1 MPASEDRRGKWK
13 RKKRGGLSAARKPKQ
28 EEEDMEEEEEE
39 NNNNNNEE
47 MDDVE
52 NADELHQNGGA
63 TPDPGLGIGEVVED
77 SGSRISDFPAVVK
90 RVVIRPHA
98 SVMAVVAAE
107 RAGLIGE
114 TRGQGLL
121 PALEN
126 ISFGQLQALS
136 TVPADSLSLD
146 LDGSSSAYVISP
158 PPIMEGE
165 GVVKRF
171 GDLVHVLPMH
181 SDWFAPNTVDRLE
194 RQVVPQFFSGK
205 SPNHTPESYMEFRNA
220 IVSKYVENPEKT
232 LTISDCQGLVDG
244 VDIEDFAR
252 VFRFLDHWGII
263 NYCATAQS
271 HPGPSRDVL
280 DVRED
285 TNGEV
290 NVPSAALTSIDSL
303 IKFDKPNCRHKGGEV
318 YSSLSSLDGD
328 SPDLDIRI
336 REHLCDNHCNH
347 CSRPLP
353 TVYFQSQKKGD
364 TLLCCDCFH
373 HGRFVV
379 GHSCLDFV
387 RVDPTKFYGDQDGDN
402 WTDQETLLLLE
413 AVELYNENWVQIAD
427 HVGSKSKAQCILH
440 FLRLPVED
448 GLLDNVEVPGVT
460 NTENPTNG
468 YDPKGTDSNGDLH
481 GYSEQ
486 GSDTEIKLPF
496 VKSPNPVMALVAF
509 LASAVGPR
517 VAASCAH
524 ESLAVLSEDDRMK
537 SEGVQGKEASLLD
550 GENQQQDENSG
561 AHKTSSQNGAE
572 PPTPLPQDKVM
583 AAFRAGLSAAAT
595 KAKLFA
601 DHEEREIQRLS
612 ANIVNHQLK
621 RMELKLKQFAE
632 IETLLMKECEQV
644 EKTRQRFSAE
654 RARMLSARFGS
665 PGGISPQINNNNLQ
679 GMSLSTGG
687 NNINSLM
694 HQQQQQQ
701 QQQASATSQPSI
713 IPGFSNNPQV
723 HAQMQF
729 MARQQQQQQ
738 QAFSFGPRLPLN
750 AIQTNAG
757 STASPNVMFGNNQLN
772 NPAAGAASINQPS
785 FSHPMVR
792 SSTGSG
798 SGSGLGLN

>member
-13 RKKRGGLSAARKPKQ
+13 RRRRGGRKPKQ
-28 EEEDMEEEEEE
+28 EEEDMEEEDDD
-39 NNNNNNEE
+39 NNEE
-47 MDDVE
+47 MEDAD

-63 TPDPGLGIGEVVED
+63 APDPGPGINEVVED
-77 SGSRISDFPAVVK
+77 SGTRISDFPSVV
-90 RVVIRPHA
+90 RRLVIRPHA
-98 SVMAVVAAE
+98 SVTAIVAAE
-107 RAGLIGE
+107 RGCLRGE
-114 TRGQGLL
+114 SKGQVGLL

-126 ISFGQLQALS
+126 ISYGQLQALS
-136 TVPADSLSLD
+136 TVPADSLFIDPEGS
-146 LDGSSSAYVISP
+146 DGVGSSAYVISP

-171 GDLVHVLPMH
+171 GDKVHVLPMH
-181 SDWFAPNTVDRLE
+181 SAWFAPNTVDRLE

-205 SPNHTPESYMEFRNA
+205 SPNHTPESYMHFRNA
-220 IVSKYVENPEKT
+220 IVSKYTDNPEKT
-232 LTISDCQGLVDG
+232 LTVSDCQGLVHG
-244 VDIEDFAR
+244 VDDEDFAR

-263 NYCATAQS
+263 NYCATSQC
-271 HPGPSRDVL
+271 HPEPSRGVS

-285 TNGEV
+285 SNGEV
-290 NVPSAALTSIDSL
+290 HVPSAALTSIESL
-303 IKFDKPNCRHKGGEV
+303 IKFDKPICRHKADEDH
-318 YSSLSSLDGD
+318 SNSEL
-328 SPDLDIRI
+328 PDLDIRI

-353 TVYFQSQKKGD
+353 TVYFQSQKKED
-364 TLLCCDCFH
+364 IMLCTDCFH
-373 HGRFVV
+373 NARFVA
-379 GHSCLDFV
+379 GHSCIDFV
-387 RVDPTKFYGDQDGDN
+387 RVDITKDYRDQDGEN
-402 WTDQETLLLLE
+402 WSDQETLLLLE

-448 GLLDNVEVPGVT
+448 GLLDNVELPGVT
-460 NTENPTNG
+460 DPVTNG
-468 YDPKGTDSNGDLH
+468 YDHKGTDSNGTLP
-481 GYSEQ
+481 GSSEQ
-486 GSDTEIKLPF
+486 ESDAEINLPF
-496 VKSPNPVMALVAF
+496 VQSPNPVMALVAF

-517 VAASCAH
+517 VASSCAH
-524 ESLAVLSEDDRMK
+524 ESLVVLSADDRLK
-537 SEGVQGKEASLLD
+537 SDGSQGKDLRLHD
-550 GENQQQDENSG
+550 GENQQLDE
-561 AHKTSSQNGAE
+561 TPCQNGAE
-572 PPTPLPQDKVM
+572 APTPLPQDKVM

-644 EKTRQRFSAE
+644 EKTRQRFAAE

-665 PGGISPQINNNNLQ
+665 HGGISLQSSNTNNPQV
-679 GMSLSTGG
+679 MSLSTGG
-687 NNINSLM
+687 GNNINTLL
-694 HQQQQQQ
+694 QQQQQV
-701 QQQASATSQPSI
+701 SAGSSQPI
-713 IPGFSNNPQV
+713 NIPGFSNNPQL

-757 STASPNVMFGNNQLN
+757 STPSPNVMFGNSQLN
-772 NPAAGAASINQPS
+772 NNPAGAASINQPS
-785 FSHPMVR
+785 FTNPMVR
-792 SSTGSG
+792 SSTGSA

>member
-1 MPASEDRRGKWK
+1 
-13 RKKRGGLSAARKPKQ
+13 
-28 EEEDMEEEEEE
+28 
-39 NNNNNNEE
+39 
-47 MDDVE
+47 
-52 NADELHQNGGA
+52 
-63 TPDPGLGIGEVVED
+63 
-77 SGSRISDFPAVVK
+77 
-90 RVVIRPHA
+90 
-98 SVMAVVAAE
+98 
-107 RAGLIGE
+107 
-114 TRGQGLL
+114 
-121 PALEN
+121 
-126 ISFGQLQALS
+126 LQALS
-136 TVPADSLSLD
+136 TVPADSLLGFDTERSEC
-146 LDGSSSAYVISP
+146 DGAATAASYVISP
-158 PPIMEGE
+158 PSIMEGE

-171 GDLVHVLPMH
+171 GDKVHVLPMH

-194 RQVVPQFFSGK
+194 RQVVPQYFSGK
-205 SPNHTPESYMEFRNA
+205 SPNHTPESYIQFRNA
-220 IVSKYVENPEKT
+220 LVSKYLDNPEKT
-232 LTISDCQGLVDG
+232 LTISDCRGLVHG
-244 VDIEDFAR
+244 VDAEDLAR

-263 NYCATAQS
+263 NYCAAPQC
-271 HPGPSRDVL
+271 HPGPSRGVS

-290 NVPSAALTSIDSL
+290 HVPSAALTSIDSL
-303 IKFDKPNCRHKGGEV
+303 IKFDKPICRHKADE
-318 YSSLSSLDGD
+318 SLPCLDVD
-328 SPDLDIRI
+328 LPDWDIRI
-336 REHLCDNHCNH
+336 REHLCDNHCYH

-353 TVYFQSQKKGD
+353 TVYFQSQKKED
-364 TLLCCDCFH
+364 VLLCSNCFH
-373 HGRFVV
+373 DARFVV
-379 GHSCLDFV
+379 GHSCIDFV
-387 RVDPTKFYGDQDGDN
+387 RVDTSKDFRDQDGEN
-402 WTDQETLLLLE
+402 WSDQETLLLLE

-448 GLLDNVEVPGVT
+448 GLLDNVELPGVT
-460 NTENPTNG
+460 DPENPTNG
-468 YDPKGTDSNGDLH
+468 HDHRGTDSNGALP
-481 GYSEQ
+481 GTSEQ
-486 GSDTEIKLPF
+486 GSGTEINLPF

-524 ESLAVLSEDDRMK
+524 ECLTVLSTDDRLK
-537 SEGVQGKEASLLD
+537 SDGLQGKEPSLLD
-550 GENQQQDENSG
+550 RANQQLDDNSG
-561 AHKTSSQNGAE
+561 AQKTSCQNGAE
-572 PPTPLPQDKVM
+572 APTPLPQDKVM
-583 AAFRAGLSAAAT
+583 AAFRAGLSAAST

-644 EKTRQRFSAE
+644 EKTRQRFAAE

-665 PGGISPQINNNNLQ
+665 TPGGINPQANNSNNLQ

-687 NNINSLM
+687 GGNNINTLLQQQL
-694 HQQQQQQ
+694 HQQQQV
-701 QQQASATSQPSI
+701 SAGSSQPSM

-729 MARQQQQQQ
+729 MARQQQQQQQ

-757 STASPNVMFGNNQLN
+757 STASPNVMFGNNQVN
-772 NPAAGAASINQPS
+772 NPAGASINQPS

>member
-13 RKKRGGLSAARKPKQ
+13 RRRRGGRKPKQ
-28 EEEDMEEEEEE
+28 EEEDIEEEEDEE
-39 NNNNNNEE
+39 EMEEADNNNN
-47 MDDVE
+47 
-52 NADELHQNGGA
+52 NADELHLNGA
-63 TPDPGLGIGEVVED
+63 VTPDPGPGDGEVVGDCCE
-77 SGSRISDFPAVVK
+77 RISGFPSVVR

-98 SVMAVVAAE
+98 SVTAIMAAE
-107 RAGLIGE
+107 RGCLRGEVKGL
-114 TRGQGLL
+114 GLL

-126 ISFGQLQALS
+126 ISYGQLQALS
-136 TVPADSLSLD
+136 TVTADSLSF
-146 LDGSSSAYVISP
+146 DGERSDGAACVISP
-158 PPIMEGE
+158 PSIMEGE

-171 GDLVHVLPMH
+171 GDKVHVLPMH
-181 SDWFAPNTVDRLE
+181 SDWFSLSTVDRLE
-194 RQVVPQFFSGK
+194 RQVVPQYFSGK
-205 SPNHTPESYMEFRNA
+205 SPNHTPESYMHFRNA
-220 IVSKYVENPEKT
+220 IVSKYVDNPEKT
-232 LTISDCQGLVDG
+232 LTVSDCQGLVDG
-244 VDIEDFAR
+244 VDIEDLAR

-263 NYCATAQS
+263 NYCATSQC
-271 HPGPSRDVL
+271 HPGPSRDV
-280 DVRED
+280 RED
-285 TNGEV
+285 ANGEV
-290 NVPSAALTSIDSL
+290 HVPSAALTSIDSL
-303 IKFDKPNCRHKGGEV
+303 IKFDKPICSRHKAADE
-318 YSSLSSLDGD
+318 SLPCSNFDLS
-328 SPDLDIRI
+328 DLDIRI

-347 CSRPLP
+347 CSKPLP
-353 TVYFQSQKKGD
+353 TVYFQSQKKED
-364 TLLCCDCFH
+364 VLLCSDCFH
-373 HGRFVV
+373 DARFVV
-379 GHSCLDFV
+379 GHSCIDFLK
-387 RVDPTKFYGDQDGDN
+387 VDTSKDYRDQDGEN
-402 WTDQETLLLLE
+402 WSDQETLLLLE

-448 GLLDNVEVPGVT
+448 GLLDNVELPGVT
-460 NTENPTNG
+460 DPANPTNG
-468 YDPKGTDSNGDLH
+468 YDHRETDSNGASLP
-481 GYSEQ
+481 GSSEQ
-486 GSDTEIKLPF
+486 DSGTEINLPF

-509 LASAVGPR
+509 LASSVGPR

-524 ESLAVLSEDDRMK
+524 ECLTVLSADDRLK
-537 SEGVQGKEASLLD
+537 SNGLVD
-550 GENQQQDENSG
+550 GENQQLLDENSG
-561 AHKTSSQNGAE
+561 AQKASCQNGAE
-572 PPTPLPQDKVM
+572 APAPLPQEKVM

-644 EKTRQRFSAE
+644 EKTRQRFVAE

-665 PGGISPQINNNNLQ
+665 AGGIVTPQANSNNNNLQ

-687 NNINSLM
+687 GNNINTLL
-694 HQQQQQQ
+694 QQQQV
-701 QQQASATSQPSI
+701 SAGSSQPSI

-729 MARQQQQQQ
+729 LARQQQQQQ

-757 STASPNVMFGNNQLN
+757 STASPNVMFGSNQFNNT
-772 NPAAGAASINQPS
+772 AGASGAAASINQPS
-785 FSHPMVR
+785 FSNPMVR

>member
-1 MPASEDRRGKWK
+1 MGNDLILRSFADRRGKWK
-13 RKKRGGLSAARKPKQ
+13 RRRRGGRRPKQ
-28 EEEDMEEEEEE
+28 EEEDIEEEDDEEMEEAD
-39 NNNNNNEE
+39 N
-47 MDDVE
+47 
-52 NADELHQNGGA
+52 NADELHQNGA
-63 TPDPGLGIGEVVED
+63 AAPDPGPGTSEVVED
-77 SGSRISDFPAVVK
+77 SGERISGFPSVVR
-90 RVVIRPHA
+90 RVVVRPHA
-98 SVMAVVAAE
+98 SVTAVVAAE
-107 RAGLIGE
+107 RGCLMGE
-114 TRGQGLL
+114 VKGQGLLL

-136 TVPADSLSLD
+136 SVPADSLCFDPERS
-146 LDGSSSAYVISP
+146 DGAAYVISP
-158 PPIMEGE
+158 PSIMEGE

-171 GDLVHVLPMH
+171 GDKVHVLPMH
-181 SDWFAPNTVDRLE
+181 SADWFAPNTVDRLE
-194 RQVVPQFFSGK
+194 RQVVPQYFCGK
-205 SPNHTPESYMEFRNA
+205 SPNHTPESYMRFRNA
-220 IVSKYVENPEKT
+220 IVSKYMDNPERT

-244 VDIEDFAR
+244 ADTEDLAR

-263 NYCATAQS
+263 NYCATSQC
-271 HPGPSRDVL
+271 HPGPSKGAS

-285 TNGEV
+285 ANGEV
-290 NVPSAALTSIDSL
+290 HVPSAALTSIDSL
-303 IKFDKPNCRHKGGEV
+303 IRFDKPICRHKADEV
-318 YSSLSSLDGD
+318 SSSLPSSDVDL
-328 SPDLDIRI
+328 PDLDIRI

-353 TVYFQSQKKGD
+353 TVYFQSQKKED
-364 TLLCCDCFH
+364 VLLCSDCFH
-373 HGRFVV
+373 DAKFVV
-379 GHSCLDFV
+379 GHSCIDFV
-387 RVDPTKFYGDQDGDN
+387 RVDTSKDYRDQDGEN
-402 WTDQETLLLLE
+402 WSDQETLLLLE

-448 GLLDNVEVPGVT
+448 GLLDNVELPGVT
-460 NTENPTNG
+460 DPANPTNG
-468 YDPKGTDSNGDLH
+468 YDHRGGASNGALP
-481 GYSEQ
+481 GTSEQ
-486 GSDTEIKLPF
+486 DSDTEINLPF

-524 ESLAVLSEDDRMK
+524 ECLTVLSADDRLK
-537 SEGVQGKEASLLD
+537 SDGLQGKNPTMLD
-550 GENQQQDENSG
+550 GENQQLDDNSG
-561 AHKTSSQNGAE
+561 AQKTSCQNGAE
-572 PPTPLPQDKVM
+572 APTPLPQDKVM
-583 AAFRAGLSAAAT
+583 AAFKAGLSAAST

-644 EKTRQRFSAE
+644 EKTRQRFAAE

-665 PGGISPQINNNNLQ
+665 AGGIAPQANSNNLQ

-687 NNINSLM
+687 GNSINTLLQQQL
-694 HQQQQQQ
+694 QQQQV
-701 QQQASATSQPSI
+701 SAGSSQPSM

-729 MARQQQQQQ
+729 MARQQQQ

-757 STASPNVMFGNNQLN
+757 STASPNVMFGLN
-772 NPAAGAASINQPS
+772 NPAGGAAASINQTS
-785 FSHPMVR
+785 FSNPMVR

>member
-13 RKKRGGLSAARKPKQ
+13 RRKRGGLSAARKPKQ
-28 EEEDMEEEEEE
+28 EEEDIEEEDEE
-39 NNNNNNEE
+39 NNNHNNEE
-47 MDDVE
+47 MDDVD
-52 NADELHQNGGA
+52 NADELQQNGGV
-63 TPDPGLGIGEVVED
+63 TPDPGHRIGEVVED
-77 SGSRISDFPAVVK
+77 SGSRISDFPSVVK

-98 SVMAVVAAE
+98 SVTAVVAAE

-136 TVPADSLSLD
+136 TVPADALSLD
-146 LDGSSSAYVISP
+146 LERSDGTTSAYVISP

-244 VDIEDFAR
+244 VDVEDFAR

-290 NVPSAALTSIDSL
+290 HVPSAALTSIDSL
-303 IKFDKPNCRHKGGEV
+303 IKFDKPNCRHKGVEV

-328 SPDLDIRI
+328 IPDLDIRI

-347 CSRPLP
+347 CSQPLP

-364 TLLCCDCFH
+364 ILLCSDCFH

-387 RVDPTKFYGDQDGDN
+387 RVDPSKFYGDQDGDN

-460 NTENPTNG
+460 NSENPTNG
-468 YDPKGTDSNGDLH
+468 YDHKGTDSNGDLPV
-481 GYSEQ
+481 YSEQ
-486 GSDTEIKLPF
+486 DSDTEIKLPF

-537 SEGVQGKEASLLD
+537 SEEVRGKEA
-550 GENQQQDENSG
+550 GENQQQDG
-561 AHKTSSQNGAE
+561 ALKTSSQNGAE
-572 PPTPLPQDKVM
+572 PTTPLPQDKVM
-583 AAFRAGLSAAAT
+583 VAFRAGLSAAAT

-644 EKTRQRFSAE
+644 EKTRQRFAGE

-665 PGGISPQINNNNLQ
+665 PGGISPQTNNSSLQ
-679 GMSLSTGG
+679 GMSLSTGS
-687 NNINSLM
+687 NNINTLL
-694 HQQQQQQ
+694 QQQQQQ
-701 QQQASATSQPSI
+701 ISATSQPSI

-729 MARQQQQQQ
+729 MARQQQQQQQHQQQ

-772 NPAAGAASINQPS
+772 NPGGGAASSSINQPS

>member
-13 RKKRGGLSAARKPKQ
+13 RRKRGGLSARKPKQ
-28 EEEDMEEEEEE
+28 EEEDMEEEDEE
-39 NNNNNNEE
+39 NNNNNDE
-47 MDDVE
+47 MEDVD
-52 NADELHQNGGA
+52 NADELQQNGGA
-63 TPDPGLGIGEVVED
+63 TPDPGPGIGELVED
-77 SGSRISDFPAVVK
+77 CGTRISDFPAVVR

-98 SVMAVVAAE
+98 SVTAVVAAE
-107 RAGLIGE
+107 RACLIGE
-114 TRGQGLL
+114 TKGQGSL

-126 ISFGQLQALS
+126 ISYGQLQALS
-136 TVPADSLSLD
+136 TVPADSLTLD
-146 LDGSSSAYVISP
+146 L
-158 PPIMEGE
+158 E
-165 GVVKRF
+165 KN
-171 GDLVHVLPMH
+171 
-181 SDWFAPNTVDRLE
+181 WFAPNTVDRLE

-220 IVSKYVENPEKT
+220 IVSKYMENPEKT
-232 LTISDCQGLVDG
+232 LTISDCQRLVDG
-244 VDIEDFAR
+244 VDAEDFAR

-263 NYCATAQS
+263 NYCATTEC
-271 HPGPSRDVL
+271 HPGPSRDVS

-290 NVPSAALTSIDSL
+290 HVPSAALTSIDSL
-303 IKFDKPNCRHKGGEV
+303 IKFDKPNCRHKSAQV
-318 YSSLSSLDGD
+318 YSSSLSCSDGD
-328 SPDLDIRI
+328 LPDLDIRI
-336 REHLCDNHCNH
+336 REHLCENHCNH

-364 TLLCCDCFH
+364 ILLCSDCFH
-373 HGRFVV
+373 NARFVV
-379 GHSCLDFV
+379 GHSCIDFV
-387 RVDPTKFYGDQDGDN
+387 RVDTSKEYGDQDGDN

-413 AVELYNENWVQIAD
+413 AVELYNENWIQIAE

-448 GLLDNVEVPGVT
+448 GLLDDVEVPGVT
-460 NTENPTNG
+460 NSANLTVG
-468 YDPKGTDSNGDLH
+468 YDHKGTDSNGALP
-481 GYSEQ
+481 GSSEQ
-486 GSDTEIKLPF
+486 DSDTEIKLPF
-496 VKSPNPVMALVAF
+496 VKSPNPVMALVCEIFSLQNSFTLLIILMISPVRDIVAF

-524 ESLAVLSEDDRMK
+524 ESLAVLSQDDDRMK
-537 SEGVQGKEASLLD
+537 SGGLQGKEHSLID
-550 GENQQQDENSG
+550 GENQQLDENSG
-561 AHKTSSQNGAE
+561 AQKTASQNGAE
-572 PPTPLPQDKVM
+572 PQTPLPQDKVM

-644 EKTRQRFSAE
+644 EKTRQRFAAE

-665 PGGISPQINNNNLQ
+665 PGGISPQTNNNNNLQ

-687 NNINSLM
+687 NNINSLL
-694 HQQQQQQ
+694 QQQQQQ
-701 QQQASATSQPSI
+701 QVSACSSQPSI

-738 QAFSFGPRLPLN
+738 QGFAFGPRLPLN

-772 NPAAGAASINQPS
+772 NPAAAAASMNQPS

>member
-13 RKKRGGLSAARKPKQ
+13 RRKRGGRRPKL
-28 EEEDMEEEEEE
+28 EEEDMEEEDDD
-39 NNNNNNEE
+39 NNNNNEE
-47 MDDVE
+47 MEDAD
-52 NADELHQNGGA
+52 NAADELHQNGA
-63 TPDPGLGIGEVVED
+63 PTPDPGPGNGEVVEE
-77 SGSRISDFPAVVK
+77 SGTRVSGFPSVVR

-98 SVMAVVAAE
+98 SVRDVVAAE
-107 RAGLIGE
+107 RGCLIGE
-114 TRGQGLL
+114 SRGQGSL

-126 ISFGQLQALS
+126 ISYGQLQALS
-136 TVPADSLSLD
+136 TVPADSVSFD
-146 LDGSSSAYVISP
+146 PEGSDGASSAYVISP
-158 PPIMEGE
+158 PLIMEGE

-171 GDLVHVLPMH
+171 GDKVHVLPMH

-194 RQVVPQFFSGK
+194 RQVVPQYFSGK
-205 SPNHTPESYMEFRNA
+205 SPNHTPERYIKFRNA
-220 IVSKYVENPEKT
+220 IVSRYVDNPEKT
-232 LTISDCQGLVDG
+232 LTVSDCQGLVDG

-263 NYCATAQS
+263 NYCATSQC
-271 HPGPSRDVL
+271 HPEPSKDVVS

-290 NVPSAALTSIDSL
+290 HVPSAALTSIESL
-303 IKFDKPNCRHKGGEV
+303 IKFDKPICRHKADEV
-318 YSSLSSLDGD
+318 HSSVDVDL
-328 SPDLDIRI
+328 PDLDIRI

-353 TVYFQSQKKGD
+353 TVYFQSQKKED
-364 TLLCCDCFH
+364 IMLCSDCFH
-373 HGRFVV
+373 NARFVA
-379 GHSCLDFV
+379 GHSCIDFV
-387 RVDPTKFYGDQDGDN
+387 RVDTSKDYRDQDGEN
-402 WTDQETLLLLE
+402 WSDQETLLLLE

-448 GLLDNVEVPGVT
+448 GLLDNVELPGVT
-460 NTENPTNG
+460 DPANPTNG
-468 YDPKGTDSNGDLH
+468 YDQKGTDSNGASLP
-481 GYSEQ
+481 GSSEQ
-486 GSDTEIKLPF
+486 DSDTEINLPF

-517 VAASCAH
+517 VASSCAH
-524 ESLAVLSEDDRMK
+524 ESLMVLSADDRLK
-537 SEGVQGKEASLLD
+537 SDGLQGKDPSMLD
-550 GENQQQDENSG
+550 D
-561 AHKTSSQNGAE
+561 TPSQNGAE
-572 PPTPLPQDKVM
+572 APTPPLPQDKVM

-644 EKTRQRFSAE
+644 EKTRQRFAAE

-665 PGGISPQINNNNLQ
+665 TPGGISPQINNNNNLQ
-679 GMSLSTGG
+679 GGG
-687 NNINSLM
+687 NNINTLL
-694 HQQQQQQ
+694 QQQQQ
-701 QQQASATSQPSI
+701 QQQASASSSQASI
-713 IPGFSNNPQV
+713 IPGFSNNPQL

-729 MARQQQQQQ
+729 MARQQQQQQQQ

-757 STASPNVMFGNNQLN
+757 STPSPNVMFN
-772 NPAAGAASINQPS
+772 NPASAAAAAAASINQPP

-798 SGSGLGLN
+798 SSLGLN

>member
-1 MPASEDRRGKWK
+1 MED
-13 RKKRGGLSAARKPKQ
+13 ADNA
-28 EEEDMEEEEEE
+28 
-39 NNNNNNEE
+39 
-47 MDDVE
+47 
-52 NADELHQNGGA
+52 ADELHQNGGGA
-63 TPDPGLGIGEVVED
+63 TPDPGPGVNEVVED
-77 SGSRISDFPAVVK
+77 SGTRVSGFPSVVR

-98 SVMAVVAAE
+98 SVTAVVAAE

-114 TRGQGLL
+114 SKGHGSL

-126 ISFGQLQALS
+126 ISYGQLQALS
-136 TVPADSLSLD
+136 TVPVDSVSID
-146 LDGSSSAYVISP
+146 PEGSDGASSSAYVISP

-171 GDLVHVLPMH
+171 GDKVHVLPMH

-205 SPNHTPESYMEFRNA
+205 SSNHTPESYMKFRNA
-220 IVSKYVENPEKT
+220 IVSKYIDNPEKT

-263 NYCATAQS
+263 NYCATSQC
-271 HPGPSRDVL
+271 HPGLSRDVS

-285 TNGEV
+285 TNGEIH
-290 NVPSAALTSIDSL
+290 VPSAALTSIESL
-303 IKFDKPNCRHKGGEV
+303 IKFDKPICRHKADEV
-318 YSSLSSLDGD
+318 YSSVSCPNVDL
-328 SPDLDIRI
+328 PDLDIRI

-353 TVYFQSQKKGD
+353 TVYFQSQKKED
-364 TLLCCDCFH
+364 ILLCCDCFH
-373 HGRFVV
+373 QARFVA
-379 GHSCLDFV
+379 GHSCIDFV
-387 RVDPTKFYGDQDGDN
+387 RVDTSKDYRDQDGDN
-402 WTDQETLLLLE
+402 WSDQETLLLLE

-460 NTENPTNG
+460 DPANPTSGN
-468 YDPKGTDSNGDLH
+468 DHKGTVSNGALP
-481 GYSEQ
+481 GSSEQ
-486 GSDTEIKLPF
+486 ESDTEINLPF

-517 VAASCAH
+517 VASSCAH
-524 ESLAVLSEDDRMK
+524 ESLVVLSADDRLK
-537 SEGVQGKEASLLD
+537 SDGVQGKDPSLI
-550 GENQQQDENSG
+550 DE
-561 AHKTSSQNGAE
+561 TPCQNGAE
-572 PPTPLPQDKVM
+572 APTPLPQDKVM

-632 IETLLMKECEQV
+632 IETLLMKECDQV
-644 EKTRQRFSAE
+644 EKTRQRFAAE

-665 PGGISPQINNNNLQ
+665 TPAGGISPQTSNTNNLQ
-679 GMSLSTGG
+679 GMSLPAAGG
-687 NNINSLM
+687 DNNNINTLLQ
-694 HQQQQQQ
+694 HQQQVS
-701 QQQASATSQPSI
+701 ASSSQPSI
-713 IPGFSNNPQV
+713 IPGFSNNPQL

-729 MARQQQQQQ
+729 MARQQQQQQQQQ

-757 STASPNVMFGNNQLN
+757 STPSPNVMFGNSQLN
-772 NPAAGAASINQPS
+772 NNPSINQAS
-785 FSHPMVR
+785 FTHPMVR

>member
-1 MPASEDRRGKWK
+1 MPASEDKRGRWK
-13 RKKRGGLSAARKPKQ
+13 RRKRGGRKPKQ
-28 EEEDMEEEEEE
+28 EEEDMEEEDED
-39 NNNNNNEE
+39 NNNEE
-47 MDDVE
+47 MEDAD

-63 TPDPGLGIGEVVED
+63 TPDPGPGIGGEVVED
-77 SGSRISDFPAVVK
+77 SGTRISGFPSVVR

-98 SVMAVVAAE
+98 SVTAVVAAE

-114 TRGQGLL
+114 SKGQGSL

-126 ISFGQLQALS
+126 ISYGQLQALS
-136 TVPADSLSLD
+136 TVPADSVSLD
-146 LDGSSSAYVISP
+146 PEGSDGVSSAYVISP
-158 PPIMEGE
+158 PLIMEGE

-171 GDLVHVLPMH
+171 GDKVHVLPMH
-181 SDWFAPNTVDRLE
+181 SAWFAPNTVDRLE

-205 SPNHTPESYMEFRNA
+205 SPNHTPESYMKFRNA
-220 IVSKYVENPEKT
+220 IVLKYIDNPERT

-263 NYCATAQS
+263 NYCATSQC
-271 HPGPSRDVL
+271 HPEPSRDL
-280 DVRED
+280 SDVRED
-285 TNGEV
+285 SNGEV
-290 NVPSAALTSIDSL
+290 HVPSTALTSIESL
-303 IKFDKPNCRHKGGEV
+303 IKFDKPICRHKADEV
-318 YSSLSSLDGD
+318 YSSVSCSDGD
-328 SPDLDIRI
+328 LPDLDIRI

-353 TVYFQSQKKGD
+353 TVYFQSQKKED
-364 TLLCCDCFH
+364 ILLCSDCFH
-373 HGRFVV
+373 HARFVA
-379 GHSCLDFV
+379 GHSCIDFV
-387 RVDPTKFYGDQDGDN
+387 RVDTTKDYRYQDGDN
-402 WTDQETLLLLE
+402 WSDQETLLLLE

-448 GLLDNVEVPGVT
+448 GLLDNVELPGVT
-460 NTENPTNG
+460 DPANPTNG
-468 YDPKGTDSNGDLH
+468 YDHRREDSNGALP
-481 GYSEQ
+481 GSSEQ
-486 GSDTEIKLPF
+486 QCDTEINLPF

-517 VAASCAH
+517 VASSCAH
-524 ESLAVLSEDDRMK
+524 ESLMVLSADDRLK
-537 SEGVQGKEASLLD
+537 SDGLQGKDPSLLD
-550 GENQQQDENSG
+550 GQNQQLDE
-561 AHKTSSQNGAE
+561 TPCQNGAE
-572 PPTPLPQDKVM
+572 APTPLPQDKVM

-644 EKTRQRFSAE
+644 EKTRQRFAAE

-665 PGGISPQINNNNLQ
+665 TPGGISLQTNNNNNNLQ
-679 GMSLSTGG
+679 GISLPAGGG
-687 NNINSLM
+687 NNINTLL
-694 HQQQQQQ
+694 QQQQQQ
-701 QQQASATSQPSI
+701 QISASSSQPSI

-757 STASPNVMFGNNQLN
+757 STPSTNVMFGNNQLN
-772 NPAAGAASINQPS
+772 NNPAGASAASINQPP

>member
-13 RKKRGGLSAARKPKQ
+13 RRKRGGLSAARKPKQ
-28 EEEDMEEEEEE
+28 EEEDIEEEDEE
-39 NNNNNNEE
+39 NNNNHNNEE
-47 MDDVE
+47 VDDVDN

-63 TPDPGLGIGEVVED
+63 TPDPGHGIGEVVED
-77 SGSRISDFPAVVK
+77 SGSRISDFPSVVK

-98 SVMAVVAAE
+98 SVTAVVAAE
-107 RAGLIGE
+107 RGGLIGE
-114 TRGQGLL
+114 TRGQGSL
-121 PALEN
+121 PSLEN
-126 ISFGQLQALS
+126 ISYGQLQALS
-136 TVPADSLSLD
+136 TVPADALSFD
-146 LDGSSSAYVISP
+146 LERSDGASSAYVISP
-158 PPIMEGE
+158 PPILEGE
-165 GVVKRF
+165 GVAKRF

-220 IVSKYVENPEKT
+220 IVSKYMQNPE
-232 LTISDCQGLVDG
+232 
-244 VDIEDFAR
+244 
-252 VFRFLDHWGII
+252 H
-263 NYCATAQS
+263 
-271 HPGPSRDVL
+271 
-280 DVRED
+280 
-285 TNGEV
+285 
-290 NVPSAALTSIDSL
+290 VPSAALTSIDSL
-303 IKFDKPNCRHKGGEV
+303 IKFDKPNCRHKGAEV

-328 SPDLDIRI
+328 IPDLDIRI

-364 TLLCCDCFH
+364 IVLCSDCFH

-387 RVDPTKFYGDQDGDN
+387 RVDPSKFYGDQDGDN
-402 WTDQETLLLLE
+402 WSDQETLLLLE
-413 AVELYNENWVQIAD
+413 AVELYNENWIQIAD

-460 NTENPTNG
+460 NSENPANG
-468 YDPKGTDSNGDLH
+468 YDHKGTDSDGDIP

-486 GSDTEIKLPF
+486 DSDTEIKLPF

-524 ESLAVLSEDDRMK
+524 ESLAILSEDDRMK
-537 SEGVQGKEASLLD
+537 SEGVQGKEA

-561 AHKTSSQNGAE
+561 AAKTSLQNGAE
-572 PPTPLPQDKVM
+572 PQTPLPEDKVM
-583 AAFRAGLSAAAT
+583 LAFRAGLSAAAT

-644 EKTRQRFSAE
+644 EKTRQRFAAE
-654 RARMLSARFGS
+654 RVRMLSARFGS
-665 PGGISPQINNNNLQ
+665 PGGIPPQTNNNLQ
-679 GMSLSTGG
+679 GMSLSTGS
-687 NNINSLM
+687 NNINTLL
-694 HQQQQQQ
+694 QQQQQV
-701 QQQASATSQPSI
+701 SATTQPSI

-772 NPAAGAASINQPS
+772 NPAGAGGAASINQPS

>member
-13 RKKRGGLSAARKPKQ
+13 RRKRGGRRPKQ
-28 EEEDMEEEEEE
+28 EEEDMEEEHED
-39 NNNNNNEE
+39 NNNEE
-47 MDDVE
+47 MEDAD

-63 TPDPGLGIGEVVED
+63 TPDPGPGVNEVVED
-77 SGSRISDFPAVVK
+77 SGTRISDFPSVVR

-98 SVMAVVAAE
+98 SVTAVVAAE

-114 TRGQGLL
+114 SRGQGSL
-121 PALEN
+121 PSLEN
-126 ISFGQLQALS
+126 ISYGQLQALS
-136 TVPADSLSLD
+136 TVPADSVSLD
-146 LDGSSSAYVISP
+146 TERSDGASSAYVISP
-158 PPIMEGE
+158 PLIMEGE

-171 GDLVHVLPMH
+171 GDKVHVLPMH
-181 SDWFAPNTVDRLE
+181 SAWFAPNTVDRLE

-205 SPNHTPESYMEFRNA
+205 SPHHTPESYMHFRNA
-220 IVSKYVENPEKT
+220 IVSKYTDNPEKT

-244 VDIEDFAR
+244 VDDEDFAR

-263 NYCATAQS
+263 NYCATSQC
-271 HPGPSRDVL
+271 HPEPSRDIS

-285 TNGEV
+285 SNGEV
-290 NVPSAALTSIDSL
+290 HVPSAALTSIESL
-303 IKFDKPNCRHKGGEV
+303 IKFDKPSCGHKSD
-318 YSSLSSLDGD
+318 SSVSCSDVDL
-328 SPDLDIRI
+328 PDLDIRI

-353 TVYFQSQKKGD
+353 TVYFQSQKKED
-364 TLLCCDCFH
+364 VLLCSDCFH
-373 HGRFVV
+373 HARFVA
-379 GHSCLDFV
+379 GHSCIDFV
-387 RVDPTKFYGDQDGDN
+387 RVDTTKQYGDQDGEN
-402 WTDQETLLLLE
+402 WSDQETLLLLE

-448 GLLDNVEVPGVT
+448 GLLDNVELPGVAYPA
-460 NTENPTNG
+460 NPTNG
-468 YDPKGTDSNGDLH
+468 YDHKGTDSNGALP
-481 GYSEQ
+481 GSSEQ
-486 GSDTEIKLPF
+486 ESETEINLPF

-517 VAASCAH
+517 VASSCAH
-524 ESLAVLSEDDRMK
+524 ESLMVLSADDRFK
-537 SEGVQGKEASLLD
+537 SEGKDPSLI
-550 GENQQQDENSG
+550 DE
-561 AHKTSSQNGAE
+561 TTCQNGAE
-572 PPTPLPQDKVM
+572 APTPLPQDKVM

-644 EKTRQRFSAE
+644 EKTRQRFAAE
-654 RARMLSARFGS
+654 RARMVSARFGS
-665 PGGISPQINNNNLQ
+665 PGQTSNTNNLQ

-687 NNINSLM
+687 GNNINTLL
-694 HQQQQQQ
+694 QQQQGS
-701 QQQASATSQPSI
+701 ASSSQPSI
-713 IPGFSNNPQV
+713 IPGFSNNPQL

-729 MARQQQQQQ
+729 MARQQQQQ

-757 STASPNVMFGNNQLN
+757 STPSLFGNNQLN
-772 NPAAGAASINQPS
+772 NNPAGSASINQPP

>member
-28 EEEDMEEEEEE
+28 EEEDMEEEDEE

-52 NADELHQNGGA
+52 NADELQQNGGA

-114 TRGQGLL
+114 TRGQGSL

-136 TVPADSLSLD
+136 TVPADSLD
-146 LDGSSSAYVISP
+146 LERSDGSSSAYVISP
-158 PPIMEGE
+158 PPIMDGE

-271 HPGPSRDVL
+271 HPGPLRDVS

-318 YSSLSSLDGD
+318 YSSLPSLDGD

-336 REHLCDNHCNH
+336 REHLCDSHCNH

-364 TLLCCDCFH
+364 ILLCCDCFH

-387 RVDPTKFYGDQDGDN
+387 RVDPMKFYGDQDGDN

-448 GLLDNVEVPGVT
+448 GLLDNVEVSGVT

-468 YDPKGTDSNGDLH
+468 YDHKGTDSNGDLP
-481 GYSEQ
+481 G
-486 GSDTEIKLPF
+486 DF
-496 VKSPNPVMALVAF
+496 V
-509 LASAVGPR
+509 
-517 VAASCAH
+517 
-524 ESLAVLSEDDRMK
+524 
-537 SEGVQGKEASLLD
+537 
-550 GENQQQDENSG
+550 
-561 AHKTSSQNGAE
+561 
-572 PPTPLPQDKVM
+572 
-583 AAFRAGLSAAAT
+583 
-595 KAKLFA
+595 LF
-601 DHEEREIQRLS
+601 
-612 ANIVNHQLK
+612 
-621 RMELKLKQFAE
+621 
-632 IETLLMKECEQV
+632 
-644 EKTRQRFSAE
+644 
-654 RARMLSARFGS
+654 
-665 PGGISPQINNNNLQ
+665 NL
-679 GMSLSTGG
+679 
-687 NNINSLM
+687 
-694 HQQQQQQ
+694 
-701 QQQASATSQPSI
+701 
-713 IPGFSNNPQV
+713 
-723 HAQMQF
+723 
-729 MARQQQQQQ
+729 
-738 QAFSFGPRLPLN
+738 
-750 AIQTNAG
+750 
-757 STASPNVMFGNNQLN
+757 
-772 NPAAGAASINQPS
+772 
-785 FSHPMVR
+785 
-792 SSTGSG
+792 
-798 SGSGLGLN
+798 

>member
-13 RKKRGGLSAARKPKQ
+13 RRKRGGRKPKQ
-28 EEEDMEEEEEE
+28 EEEDIEEEDED
-39 NNNNNNEE
+39 NNEE
-47 MDDVE
+47 MEDAD
-52 NADELHQNGGA
+52 NADELHQNSGA
-63 TPDPGLGIGEVVED
+63 TPDPGPGINEVVED
-77 SGSRISDFPAVVK
+77 SGERISGFPSVVR
-90 RVVIRPHA
+90 RVVVRPHA
-98 SVMAVVAAE
+98 SVTAVVAAE
-107 RAGLIGE
+107 RGCLRGE
-114 TRGQGLL
+114 VKGQGLL
-121 PALEN
+121 PAIEN
-126 ISFGQLQALS
+126 ISYGQLQALS
-136 TVPADSLSLD
+136 TVPADSLSFD
-146 LDGSSSAYVISP
+146 PERSDGAYVISP
-158 PPIMEGE
+158 PSIMEGE

-171 GDLVHVLPMH
+171 GDKVHVLPMH

-194 RQVVPQFFSGK
+194 RQVVPQYFSGK
-205 SPNHTPESYMEFRNA
+205 SPNHTPESYIQFRNA
-220 IVSKYVENPEKT
+220 IVSKYLDNPEKT
-232 LTISDCQGLVDG
+232 LTLSDCQGLVDC
-244 VDIEDFAR
+244 VDTEDLAR

-263 NYCATAQS
+263 NYCATSQC
-271 HPGPSRDVL
+271 HPGPSRGVSN
-280 DVRED
+280 VRED

-290 NVPSAALTSIDSL
+290 HVPSAALTSIDSL
-303 IKFDKPNCRHKGGEV
+303 IRFDKPICRHKAGEV
-318 YSSLSSLDGD
+318 YSSLPCSDVDL
-328 SPDLDIRI
+328 PDLDIRI

-347 CSRPLP
+347 CSCPLP
-353 TVYFQSQKKGD
+353 IVCFQSQKKED
-364 TLLCCDCFH
+364 VLLCSDCFH
-373 HGRFVV
+373 DARFVV
-379 GHSCLDFV
+379 GHSCIDFV
-387 RVDPTKFYGDQDGDN
+387 RVDTSKDYRDQDVDN
-402 WTDQETLLLLE
+402 WSDQETLLLLE

-448 GLLDNVEVPGVT
+448 GLLDNVELPGVT
-460 NTENPTNG
+460 DPANPTNG
-468 YDPKGTDSNGDLH
+468 YDHKARDSNGALPGTSQQD
-481 GYSEQ
+481 
-486 GSDTEIKLPF
+486 SDTEINLPF

-524 ESLAVLSEDDRMK
+524 ECLTVLSADDRLK
-537 SEGVQGKEASLLD
+537 SDGLQGKERSLLD
-550 GENQQQDENSG
+550 GENQPLDDNSG
-561 AHKTSSQNGAE
+561 AQKTSCQNGAE
-572 PPTPLPQDKVM
+572 APTPLSQDKVM
-583 AAFRAGLSAAAT
+583 DAFRAGLSAAST

-644 EKTRQRFSAE
+644 EKTRQRFAAE
-654 RARMLSARFGS
+654 RARMLSSRFGT
-665 PGGISPQINNNNLQ
+665 PGGITPQANSNNLQ

-687 NNINSLM
+687 GNNINTLLQQQL
-694 HQQQQQQ
+694 QQQQV
-701 QQQASATSQPSI
+701 SAGSSQPSI

-772 NPAAGAASINQPS
+772 NPAGAAASSINQPS